1 VPLRSPSRREARFV
15 VTSWEGDPCHA
26 VRCLSRS
33 SVAHSG
39 RAVKAYRD
47 QLPALTGAR
56 QLYNSSFQRLALTP
70 RGAIGHRKS
79 RSRLGQIPQTTVFY
93 LEHGQHQQPGY
104 TQSNSMCVPS
114 EALYHLAD
122 IARCLDLIPL
132 SKLTKTVLFYSS
144 SSHAVLTSCHGA
156 SLIFP
161 LILYSYRHISFLL
174 FS

>member
-1 VPLRSPSRREARFV
+1 VVWCGDETRKLLRPVSVPALAIQTRGTIV

-39 RAVKAYRD
+39 RAVKGYRD
-47 QLPALTGAR
+47 QLPAHTGAR
-56 QLYNSSFQRLALTP
+56 QLSKGWPLTP

-79 RSRLGQIPQTTVFY
+79 RSRYGQIPQTTVFY

-132 SKLTKTVLFYSS
+132 PKPTKTEPFYSS
-144 SSHAVLTSCHGA
+144 PSHAVLTSCHRL
-156 SLIFP
+156 SHLSPDPI
-161 LILYSYRHISFLL
+161 
-174 FS
+174 